1 MDKFG
6 KICQH
11 HWKERLKIN
20 KIAKFESDLLKNSGE
35 IAPLIHE
42 ISQTFVWG
50 RGGAQ
55 NLPPNIQSTENFRN
69 FAELFLGSLKMYHFQ
84 I

>member
-50 RGGAQ
+50 GGGG
-55 NLPPNIQSTENFRN
+55 S
-69 FAELFLGSLKMYHFQ
+69 ELAPQHTINRKFS
-84 I
+84 